1 MSPRDIIW
9 RALERLRES
18 RELFADSIAE
28 LNPREHRDLI
38 DGLRE
43 CERLLQT
50 QIHIL
55 RRLERRYEES

>member
-18 RELFADSIAE
+18 RELLADSITQ

-43 CERLLQT
+43 CERLIQT

-55 RRLERRYEES
+55 RRLERRYEET